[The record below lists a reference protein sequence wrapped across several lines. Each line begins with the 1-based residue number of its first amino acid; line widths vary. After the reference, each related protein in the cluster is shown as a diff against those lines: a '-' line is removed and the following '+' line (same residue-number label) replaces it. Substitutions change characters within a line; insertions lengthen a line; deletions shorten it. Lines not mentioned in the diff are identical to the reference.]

1 MPIEQSEFQ
10 KGEAEDSFENK
21 AAKFLADNRGKAFST
36 EEVVKGAGFGP
47 KSDSKLSAVKSKA
60 EQEMYWSK
68 LFVMSRKGRIQSKKV
83 KTGNKSEHF
92 WMAK

>member
-1 MPIEQSEFQ
+1 MPIDQAEFQ

-21 AAKFLADNRGKAFST
+21 AFKFLNDNKGKGFST

-47 KSDSKLSAVKSKA
+47 KSDSKLSAVKNMA
-60 EQEMYWSK
+60 EEQKFWSK
-68 LFVMSRKGRIQSKKV
+68 LFMMSKKGRIQSKRV
-83 KTGNKSEHF
+83 KTGAKTEHF